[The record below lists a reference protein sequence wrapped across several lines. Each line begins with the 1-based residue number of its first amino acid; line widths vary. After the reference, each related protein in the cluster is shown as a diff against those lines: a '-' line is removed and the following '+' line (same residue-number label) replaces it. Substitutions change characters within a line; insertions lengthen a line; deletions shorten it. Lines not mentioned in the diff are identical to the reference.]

1 MHHKEVNTMWILRLN
16 MTDRTWRLDEV
27 PAAYKNLGG
36 RGLTSTLVH
45 DEVPPLCHP
54 LGPNNKLVFAPGIVT
69 GTAAPTS
76 ARVSVGGKSPLTGG
90 IKESNAGTS
99 WAPDVA
105 KMRLKAIVVEG
116 QPKEKGWWLAHVT
129 WAGDK
134 PKVEFLPA
142 DEYAGKDLYEVF
154 PKLYARFGDKVSIAG
169 CGVAGEYGYANAG
182 VVYNDMSKEPSRYSG
197 RGGLGSVLGSKRL
210 KFIVVDP
217 TGAPGVEL
225 VDKALFEEGRKKMID
240 ALRTHDITKPKGGL
254 NTYGTAVLINILNEA
269 GGLPTRN
276 FSSGRFEGA
285 AKIAGEAIFEGNKKR
300 LGKELYNH
308 ACSPGCI
315 IQCSNTWH
323 KPDGTE
329 HVSCQEYESVWS
341 LGANCGIDDLDVT
354 GELIRLCN
362 AYGLDTIETGTTLAV
377 AMEAGVI
384 KFGDGK
390 GAINLVHE
398 MGKGTPMGRL
408 LGAGTATTGRAFGL
422 THVPVVKGQSM
433 PAYEPRAVKG
443 IGITYATT
451 PMGADHTAGYT
462 IAPEILGVSG
472 KQDPLSPEGKAAL
485 SRAFQATTAFIDST
499 GHCLF
504 IAFAILD
511 IASGFEGMMQECNG
525 VLGTNWKSE
534 DAAKLGAEI
543 LKKERAFNE
552 AAGIGKAAD
561 RVPEFMKYE
570 PLPPHN
576 QVFDVPD
583 EALDSVFGE
592 L

>member
-1 MHHKEVNTMWILRLN
+1 MWILRIN
-16 MTDRTWRLDEV
+16 MTDRTYRLEEV

-36 RGLTSTLVH
+36 RGMTSTIVH

-69 GTAAPTS
+69 GTTAPTS
-76 ARVSVGGKSPLTGG
+76 ARLSAGAKSPLTGD
-90 IKESNAGTS
+90 IKESNVGSPWPQHLAS
-99 WAPDVA
+99 
-105 KMRLKAIVVEG
+105 MQIKALVVEG
-116 QPKEKGWWLAHVT
+116 QPKEKGKYWMAYLT
-129 WAGDK
+129 WDAKASK
-134 PKVEFLPA
+134 PKVEFFAA
-142 DEYAGKDLYEVF
+142 DQYKGEDLYEVF
-154 PKLYARFGDKVSIAG
+154 PKVYKRFGATIAITG
-169 CGVAGEYGYANAG
+169 FGVAGEYGYANSG
-182 VVYNDMSKEPSRYSG
+182 IVFNDLVKRPSRYSG
-197 RGGLGSVLGSKRL
+197 RGGLGAVMASKGL
-210 KFIVVDP
+210 KFIVTDRK
-217 TGAPGVEL
+217 GAPDVTII
-225 VDKALFEEGRKKMID
+225 DKALFEQGTKKLAD
-240 ALRTHDITKPKGGL
+240 ALRTHDVTKPKGAL
-254 NTYGTAVLINILNEA
+254 NTYGTAVLINIMNEA
-269 GGLPTRN
+269 GGLPTKN

-285 AKIAGEAIFEGNKKR
+285 AKIGGEAIFEGNKKR

-315 IQCSNTWH
+315 IQCSNTWY

-329 HVSCQEYESVWS
+329 HTSCVEYESDWA
-341 LGANCGIDDLDVT
+341 LGANCGIDRLDDIA
-354 GELIRLCN
+354 EMIRLCN

-384 KFGDGK
+384 PFGDGK
-390 GAINLVHE
+390 KTIKLVNE
-398 MGKGTPMGRL
+398 MGKGTPMGRI
-408 LGAGTATTGRAFGL
+408 LGGGTEFTGKAYGL
-422 THVPVVKGQSM
+422 THVPTVKGQSM

-451 PMGADHTAGYT
+451 TMGADHTAGYT

-485 SRAFQATTAFIDST
+485 SRAFQTTTAFIDST

-511 IASGFEGMMQECNG
+511 IASGFEGMMEECNG

-534 DAAKLGAEI
+534 DAAKIGAEI
-543 LKKERAFNE
+543 LRKERAFNE
-552 AAGIGKAAD
+552 AAGLGKEHD
-561 RVPEFMKYE
+561 RIPEFMRHE

-583 EALDSVFGE
+583 SALDSVYEE